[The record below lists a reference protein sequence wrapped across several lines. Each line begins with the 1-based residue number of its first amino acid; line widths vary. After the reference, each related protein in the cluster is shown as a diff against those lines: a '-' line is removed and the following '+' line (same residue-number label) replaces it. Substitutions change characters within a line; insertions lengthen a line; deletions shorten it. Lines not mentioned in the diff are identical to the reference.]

1 MRVLADI
8 SAFTP
13 AEIGTIAD
21 ADTNLTA
28 EITIEAERI
37 GVLGTNGCPEDTTM
51 RRRPLRRLT
60 ELDATKEIDLC
71 RLRLLITEADVTDEI
86 YSYFRLRRK
95 TFGSSEIAAGID
107 SEKIFASGAALPKFM
122 RAKYR

>member
-1 MRVLADI
+1 MRVSADI

-21 ADTNLTA
+21 VDTNLTA
-28 EITIEAERI
+28 GITMEAEHI
-37 GVLGTNGCPEDTTM
+37 GVLDTSGRPEDTTM
-51 RRRPLRRLT
+51 RRRLT
-60 ELDATKEIDLC
+60 ELDDTKEIGLC
-71 RLRLLITEADVTDEI
+71 RLRLLITAADVTDEI

-95 TFGSSEIAAGID
+95 TFGSSEIAAGTD
-107 SEKIFASGAALPKFM
+107 SEKIFTSGVALPKFM

>member
-13 AEIGTIAD
+13 AEIGMIAD
-21 ADTNLTA
+21 VDTNLTA
-28 EITIEAERI
+28 GITIEAERI
-37 GVLGTNGCPEDTTM
+37 GVLDTNGRPEDTTM
-51 RRRPLRRLT
+51 RRPLRRLT
-60 ELDATKEIDLC
+60 ELDATKEIGLC
-71 RLRLLITEADVTDEI
+71 RLLITAADVTDEI

-95 TFGSSEIAAGID
+95 TFGSSEITAGTD
-107 SEKIFASGAALPKFM
+107 SEKNFTSGVALPKFM

>member
-37 GVLGTNGCPEDTTM
+37 GVLGTSGRPEDTTM

-60 ELDATKEIDLC
+60 ERGATKEIDLC
-71 RLRLLITEADVTDEI
+71 HLRLLITAADVTDEI

-95 TFGSSEIAAGID
+95 TFGSSEIAAGTD
-107 SEKIFASGAALPKFM
+107 SEKNFTSGVALPKFM

>member
-37 GVLGTNGCPEDTTM
+37 GVLDTSGRPEDTTM

-60 ELDATKEIDLC
+60 ELGATKEIGLC
-71 RLRLLITEADVTDEI
+71 RFRLLITAADVTDEI

-107 SEKIFASGAALPKFM
+107 SEKIFASGVALPKFM
-122 RAKYR
+122 RTKYR

>member
-60 ELDATKEIDLC
+60 ELDATKEIDL
-71 RLRLLITEADVTDEI
+71 
-86 YSYFRLRRK
+86 YFRLRRK

>member
-8 SAFTP
+8 WAFTP

-21 ADTNLTA
+21 VDTNLTA
-28 EITIEAERI
+28 GIMTEAERI
-37 GVLGTNGCPEDTTM
+37 GVLDTSGRPEDTTM

-60 ELDATKEIDLC
+60 ELDATKEIGLC
-71 RLRLLITEADVTDEI
+71 RLRLLIMAADVTDEI

-95 TFGSSEIAAGID
+95 TVGSSETTAGTD
-107 SEKIFASGAALPKFM
+107 SEKNFTSGVALPKFM